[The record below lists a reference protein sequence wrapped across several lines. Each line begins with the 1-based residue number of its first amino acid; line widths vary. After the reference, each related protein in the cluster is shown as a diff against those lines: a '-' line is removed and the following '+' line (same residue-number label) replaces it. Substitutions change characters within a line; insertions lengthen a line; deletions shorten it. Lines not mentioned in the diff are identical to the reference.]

1 MAGFIGL
8 TREGFDKL
16 DQALGKID
24 NIGTYVESWMDEN
37 GGEFIQDYMAEHGL
51 EVGYSVTDGDLSVVL
66 S

>member
-8 TREGFDKL
+8 TRESFDKL

-24 NIGTYVESWMDEN
+24 NIGIYVESWMDEN
-37 GGEFIQDYMAEHGL
+37 GGEYIQEYMAEHGL
-51 EVGYSVTDGDLSVVL
+51 EVVYSVTDGDLSVVL

>member
-8 TREGFDKL
+8 TRESFDKL

-37 GGEFIQDYMAEHGL
+37 GGEYIQDYMAEHGL